1 VAHSIEPSQWEEL
14 YREHFPR
21 LYRGLLVV
29 VRDRDRALDALHDAF
44 LEGLRHPPRHEVNL
58 VGWIYRVAIRRVG
71 HQTRPPLTRLL
82 QQPLADDELEQ
93 LLARIEVDG
102 LLKSLSERQR
112 AIVIAQYYLGLEQ
125 REIAALF
132 RIRLGT
138 VSATLAKAKAKMR
151 AEAHHATC

>member
-1 VAHSIEPSQWEEL
+1 
-14 YREHFPR
+14 
-21 LYRGLLVV
+21 
-29 VRDRDRALDALHDAF
+29 
-44 LEGLRHPPRHEVNL
+44 
-58 VGWIYRVAIRRVG
+58 
-71 HQTRPPLTRLL
+71 
-82 QQPLADDELEQ
+82 LADDELEQ